1 MSARCED
8 GVEEPQVRCLVIH
21 GQHGHGDVHHCPR
34 AEVCPVASLAPEAF
48 PVASLAQGAFP
59 VAPERNASIW
69 PGSARTL
76 IGFSTYPSKPA
87 NDARALSSAI
97 ARAVTATTG
106 TSGPRL

>member
-1 MSARCED
+1 MSARRED
-8 GVEEPQVRCLVIH
+8 RVEEPQVGSLVVH
-21 GQHGHGDVHHCPR
+21 GQHRHGDVHHCPLR
-34 AEVCPVASLAPEAF
+34 EVF
-48 PVASLAQGAFP
+48 PVASLALEACP
-59 VAPERNASIW
+59 VASLAPERNASIW

-106 TSGPRL
+106 TSGPRLPCL